1 MADTAA
7 AWAICIKDWPSR
19 QTRLRRKTRSPARK
33 SGALCFSMDIYELRL
48 GLIMDHVIGLGLEE
62 QKAFIEQAV
71 SSTVGIVNL
80 KEDVDEK
87 QRIVPKG

>member
-1 MADTAA
+1 
-7 AWAICIKDWPSR
+7 
-19 QTRLRRKTRSPARK
+19 
-33 SGALCFSMDIYELRL
+33 
-48 GLIMDHVIGLGLEE
+48 MDHVIGLGLEE